1 MKSMGKDVLDKLRK
15 AERRLEKLSQE
26 CERLEAEKQEYL
38 QEIMRGSQH
47 YREVEKADEAMKGKR
62 LAISK
67 AKEEVSSLRTQL
79 EVQLTH
85 FKKDLIEEKKKD
97 LNSYMEERA
106 RYLRRIEALEIEIS
120 RYRYLVTGK
129 KDRRLANVKDLLPS
143 EIQPQD
149 EFMSIDE
156 AIGRIKLEVHR
167 ITRMSSEALLGEYRA
182 RVKTGDKTKSTSM

>member
-1 MKSMGKDVLDKLRK
+1 MGKDVLDKLRK

-38 QEIMRGSQH
+38 KEIMRGGQL
-47 YREVEKADEAMKGKR
+47 YREVEKADEAVKGKR

-167 ITRMSSEALLGEYRA
+167 ITRMSSEALLREYRT
-182 RVKTGDKTKSTSM
+182 RVIKGDKAKSTSI

>member
-1 MKSMGKDVLDKLRK
+1 MKSMGKDVLGKLRK

-26 CERLEAEKQEYL
+26 CERLETEKQEYL
-38 QEIMRGSQH
+38 QEIMRGGQL

-97 LNSYMEERA
+97 LDSFMEERA

-129 KDRRLANVKDLLPS
+129 KDRRLANVKELLPS

-182 RVKTGDKTKSTSM
+182 RVRTGDKTKSTSM

>member
-38 QEIMRGSQH
+38 KEIMRGSQL

-182 RVKTGDKTKSTSM
+182 RVKNGDKTKSTSM

>member
-26 CERLEAEKQEYL
+26 YERLETEKREYL
-38 QEIMRGSQH
+38 QEIMRGGQL
-47 YREVEKADEAMKGKR
+47 YREVEKADEAMKRKR
-62 LAISK
+62 LSISK

-97 LNSYMEERA
+97 LNSSMEERA
-106 RYLRRIEALEIEIS
+106 RYLRRIEELEVEIS
-120 RYRYLVTGK
+120 TYRYLVTGK

-182 RVKTGDKTKSTSM
+182 RVKKGDTT